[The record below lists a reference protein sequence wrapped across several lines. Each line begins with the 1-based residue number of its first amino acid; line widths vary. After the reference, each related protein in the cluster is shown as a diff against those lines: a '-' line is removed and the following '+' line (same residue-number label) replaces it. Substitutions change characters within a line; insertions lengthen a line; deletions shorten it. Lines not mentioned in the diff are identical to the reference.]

1 MRKDKFEDFDFIDFN
16 ESRSEESTVMADM
29 IGVLAHHRKWFI
41 LSVAVCLLVGF
52 IYVRSTPKTF
62 SRTATILVKDEQG
75 GGNMG
80 ESAAF
85 RDVFSLGNSKVDNE
99 MGFFKSKRLM
109 MEVTRQLRL
118 DVSYKER
125 NGLRKRELY
134 NSTPF
139 TVVFQDA
146 EPGQEISLTAT
157 AIDGNRALLSDF
169 VLDEN
174 DFDEVVTVQMGDT
187 TDTPVGK
194 VVVASTLFMNE
205 EYMGKPVYVKK
216 GNRKNVS
223 DNYNA
228 NLQVEVVDKS
238 SLINLTIEDENI
250 GRAEDVLNTLIEAY
264 KNDAIEDK
272 NKVVINTA
280 NFIKDRLTIIE
291 ADLGVIDTEIEDYK
305 RENKLT
311 DVTSESA
318 LLLQNSSRLGGE
330 SLSIENEVVMAEY
343 IKDYLQ
349 DNSKTAELIPSSI
362 GINDNGI
369 QNQINE
375 YNTTLTKKNKLMAN
389 SSANNPIV
397 REMNASLVSM
407 RASIS
412 KAVDNLVAGLKMQVR
427 NMKRKE
433 LENMNRKAFVPTQ
446 QKYVI
451 SIERQQK
458 IKEELYLYLL
468 NKKEESELQLS
479 ITESNCRIVDPADG
493 PDLPVSPRKAQ
504 VLLICILL
512 GFTIPAL
519 WLYIRSLLNTT
530 VQTKRDLK
538 AGVSVPFLGEIPLKK
553 GKREKDIVVK
563 EGSREYI
570 CEAFKILRDNLDFMD
585 TEKKAGGKVVQV
597 TSFNPD
603 SGKTFIVANLAMSM
617 ALSNAK
623 VIVLDLDLRKGSLT
637 KNSGIGTKEKGMS
650 AYLSGK
656 VNRVEEII
664 RPYEEGSR
672 LDIITSGALPPNPAE
687 LLKSD
692 KLDELIAGLKETYD
706 YILLD
711 NPPYG
716 MVVDASL
723 CARLVDQS
731 VYIVRAGMFD
741 KRLLPELQELYD
753 SGKMKHLSVV
763 LNAVNYEKGGYG
775 YGYGYVYGYGY
786 GYGNDNDGK
795 PKKTAFCKRIFGI

>member
-512 GFTIPAL
+512 GFTIPTL

-603 SGKTFIVANLAMSM
+603 SGKTFIIANLAMSM

-672 LDIITSGALPPNPAE
+672 LDIITSGHCLPIRR
-687 LLKSD
+687 S
-692 KLDELIAGLKETYD
+692 
-706 YILLD
+706 
-711 NPPYG
+711 
-716 MVVDASL
+716 
-723 CARLVDQS
+723 C
-731 VYIVRAGMFD
+731 
-741 KRLLPELQELYD
+741 
-753 SGKMKHLSVV
+753 
-763 LNAVNYEKGGYG
+763 
-775 YGYGYVYGYGY
+775 
-786 GYGNDNDGK
+786 
-795 PKKTAFCKRIFGI
+795 

>member
-672 LDIITSGALPPNPAE
+672 LDIITSGHCLPIRR
-687 LLKSD
+687 S
-692 KLDELIAGLKETYD
+692 
-706 YILLD
+706 
-711 NPPYG
+711 
-716 MVVDASL
+716 
-723 CARLVDQS
+723 C
-731 VYIVRAGMFD
+731 
-741 KRLLPELQELYD
+741 
-753 SGKMKHLSVV
+753 
-763 LNAVNYEKGGYG
+763 
-775 YGYGYVYGYGY
+775 
-786 GYGNDNDGK
+786 
-795 PKKTAFCKRIFGI
+795 

>member
-397 REMNASLVSM
+397 REMNASWYLC
-407 RASIS
+407 
-412 KAVDNLVAGLKMQVR
+412 VR
-427 NMKRKE
+427 PSQR
-433 LENMNRKAFVPTQ
+433 LW
-446 QKYVI
+446 
-451 SIERQQK
+451 
-458 IKEELYLYLL
+458 
-468 NKKEESELQLS
+468 
-479 ITESNCRIVDPADG
+479 
-493 PDLPVSPRKAQ
+493 
-504 VLLICILL
+504 
-512 GFTIPAL
+512 TI
-519 WLYIRSLLNTT
+519 WW
-530 VQTKRDLK
+530 RD
-538 AGVSVPFLGEIPLKK
+538 
-553 GKREKDIVVK
+553 
-563 EGSREYI
+563 
-570 CEAFKILRDNLDFMD
+570 
-585 TEKKAGGKVVQV
+585 
-597 TSFNPD
+597 
-603 SGKTFIVANLAMSM
+603 
-617 ALSNAK
+617 
-623 VIVLDLDLRKGSLT
+623 
-637 KNSGIGTKEKGMS
+637 
-650 AYLSGK
+650 
-656 VNRVEEII
+656 
-664 RPYEEGSR
+664 
-672 LDIITSGALPPNPAE
+672 
-687 LLKSD
+687 
-692 KLDELIAGLKETYD
+692 
-706 YILLD
+706 
-711 NPPYG
+711 
-716 MVVDASL
+716 
-723 CARLVDQS
+723 
-731 VYIVRAGMFD
+731 
-741 KRLLPELQELYD
+741 
-753 SGKMKHLSVV
+753 
-763 LNAVNYEKGGYG
+763 
-775 YGYGYVYGYGY
+775 
-786 GYGNDNDGK
+786 
-795 PKKTAFCKRIFGI
+795 

>member
-538 AGVSVPFLGEIPLKK
+538 AGVSVPFLGEIPLKRGSVK
-553 GKREKDIVVK
+553 G
-563 EGSREYI
+563 YC
-570 CEAFKILRDNLDFMD
+570 CER
-585 TEKKAGGKVVQV
+585 GQ
-597 TSFNPD
+597 
-603 SGKTFIVANLAMSM
+603 
-617 ALSNAK
+617 
-623 VIVLDLDLRKGSLT
+623 
-637 KNSGIGTKEKGMS
+637 SGI
-650 AYLSGK
+650 YL
-656 VNRVEEII
+656 R
-664 RPYEEGSR
+664 
-672 LDIITSGALPPNPAE
+672 
-687 LLKSD
+687 
-692 KLDELIAGLKETYD
+692 
-706 YILLD
+706 
-711 NPPYG
+711 
-716 MVVDASL
+716 
-723 CARLVDQS
+723 S
-731 VYIVRAGMFD
+731 VQD
-741 KRLLPELQELYD
+741 TP
-753 SGKMKHLSVV
+753 
-763 LNAVNYEKGGYG
+763 
-775 YGYGYVYGYGY
+775 
-786 GYGNDNDGK
+786 
-795 PKKTAFCKRIFGI
+795 

>member
-349 DNSKTAELIPSSI
+349 DNSKTSELIPSSI

-656 VNRVEEII
+656 VN
-664 RPYEEGSR
+664 
-672 LDIITSGALPPNPAE
+672 
-687 LLKSD
+687 
-692 KLDELIAGLKETYD
+692 
-706 YILLD
+706 
-711 NPPYG
+711 
-716 MVVDASL
+716 
-723 CARLVDQS
+723 
-731 VYIVRAGMFD
+731 
-741 KRLLPELQELYD
+741 
-753 SGKMKHLSVV
+753 
-763 LNAVNYEKGGYG
+763 
-775 YGYGYVYGYGY
+775 
-786 GYGNDNDGK
+786 
-795 PKKTAFCKRIFGI
+795 

>member
-343 IKDYLQ
+343 IL
-349 DNSKTAELIPSSI
+349 SLIHI
-362 GINDNGI
+362 
-369 QNQINE
+369 
-375 YNTTLTKKNKLMAN
+375 
-389 SSANNPIV
+389 
-397 REMNASLVSM
+397 
-407 RASIS
+407 
-412 KAVDNLVAGLKMQVR
+412 
-427 NMKRKE
+427 
-433 LENMNRKAFVPTQ
+433 
-446 QKYVI
+446 
-451 SIERQQK
+451 
-458 IKEELYLYLL
+458 
-468 NKKEESELQLS
+468 
-479 ITESNCRIVDPADG
+479 
-493 PDLPVSPRKAQ
+493 
-504 VLLICILL
+504 
-512 GFTIPAL
+512 
-519 WLYIRSLLNTT
+519 
-530 VQTKRDLK
+530 
-538 AGVSVPFLGEIPLKK
+538 
-553 GKREKDIVVK
+553 
-563 EGSREYI
+563 
-570 CEAFKILRDNLDFMD
+570 
-585 TEKKAGGKVVQV
+585 
-597 TSFNPD
+597 
-603 SGKTFIVANLAMSM
+603 
-617 ALSNAK
+617 
-623 VIVLDLDLRKGSLT
+623 
-637 KNSGIGTKEKGMS
+637 
-650 AYLSGK
+650 
-656 VNRVEEII
+656 
-664 RPYEEGSR
+664 
-672 LDIITSGALPPNPAE
+672 
-687 LLKSD
+687 
-692 KLDELIAGLKETYD
+692 
-706 YILLD
+706 
-711 NPPYG
+711 
-716 MVVDASL
+716 
-723 CARLVDQS
+723 
-731 VYIVRAGMFD
+731 
-741 KRLLPELQELYD
+741 
-753 SGKMKHLSVV
+753 
-763 LNAVNYEKGGYG
+763 
-775 YGYGYVYGYGY
+775 
-786 GYGNDNDGK
+786 
-795 PKKTAFCKRIFGI
+795 

>member
-1 MRKDKFEDFDFIDFN
+1 
-16 ESRSEESTVMADM
+16 
-29 IGVLAHHRKWFI
+29 
-41 LSVAVCLLVGF
+41 
-52 IYVRSTPKTF
+52 
-62 SRTATILVKDEQG
+62 
-75 GGNMG
+75 MG
-80 ESAAF
+80 ESTAF

-250 GRAEDVLNTLIEAY
+250 RRAEDVLNTLIEAY

-623 VIVLDLDLRKGSLT
+623 VIVAGPGLT
-637 KNSGIGTKEKGMS
+637 EGLADEK
-650 AYLSGK
+650 
-656 VNRVEEII
+656 
-664 RPYEEGSR
+664 
-672 LDIITSGALPPNPAE
+672 
-687 LLKSD
+687 
-692 KLDELIAGLKETYD
+692 
-706 YILLD
+706 
-711 NPPYG
+711 
-716 MVVDASL
+716 
-723 CARLVDQS
+723 
-731 VYIVRAGMFD
+731 
-741 KRLLPELQELYD
+741 
-753 SGKMKHLSVV
+753 
-763 LNAVNYEKGGYG
+763 
-775 YGYGYVYGYGY
+775 
-786 GYGNDNDGK
+786 
-795 PKKTAFCKRIFGI
+795 FGHRY